1 LAPNLI
7 NLESKEAHWPNRM
20 DRAIHWRHWISLA
33 QKEKKKKR
41 SISLFHR
48 AYAYQS
54 QMRLYWKPICIY
66 PPLLFCF
73 SPLTDGEQLRHCSN
87 EKLFILLLRWCS
99 THTHTHAQTM
109 KILYI

>member
-33 QKEKKKKR
+33 QKEKKR
-41 SISLFHR
+41 RDRFLFSIHTSLRDFTGSPF
-48 AYAYQS
+48 AF
-54 QMRLYWKPICIY
+54 I

-99 THTHTHAQTM
+99 THTHTRTNDENT
-109 KILYI
+109 IYI